1 MAKYEFVGLIDP
13 TLSTDTI
20 KERVEDIK
28 KILGNII
35 DEDEIGFLELVYP
48 IEKNDRAY
56 FVSYLVEMEPSEIA
70 EKKKQISLLK
80 WLMRF
85 FFYKM
90 DQKDK
95 FLKFHE
101 VNKQFEMTE
110 EEKVAEAN
118 RQAFQDAYSVEKM
131 SK

>member
-1 MAKYEFVGLIDP
+1 
-13 TLSTDTI
+13 
-20 KERVEDIK
+20 
-28 KILGNII
+28 
-35 DEDEIGFLELVYP
+35 
-48 IEKNDRAY
+48 
-56 FVSYLVEMEPSEIA
+56 
-70 EKKKQISLLK
+70 
-80 WLMRF
+80 
-85 FFYKM
+85 M

>member
-80 WLMRF
+80 
-85 FFYKM
+85 
-90 DQKDK
+90 
-95 FLKFHE
+95 
-101 VNKQFEMTE
+101 
-110 EEKVAEAN
+110 
-118 RQAFQDAYSVEKM
+118 
-131 SK
+131 